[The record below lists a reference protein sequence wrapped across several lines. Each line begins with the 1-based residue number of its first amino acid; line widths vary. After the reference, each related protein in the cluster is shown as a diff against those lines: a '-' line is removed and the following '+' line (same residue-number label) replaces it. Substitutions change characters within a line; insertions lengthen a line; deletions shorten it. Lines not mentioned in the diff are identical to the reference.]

1 HVAMKPRA
9 PQAQSVV
16 RGKQSR
22 YAHCAF
28 LESNAVEAVTAC
40 LLEIDSNRRRSR
52 DSVGH
57 DAFPTR
63 LIDRWGGAIR
73 HYHIKSAAPR
83 GDRGCQSRRP
93 SADDEDF
100 GTARQSHAV
109 VLLTV
114 TGLCIGPVSEP
125 IVNTEFTG

>member
-1 HVAMKPRA
+1 VVEFFEAGPSAHHGMSAIRADDPAGSHKPAICTYTIRTDALDARAPRHVHAHFRRAIRHVAMKPRA

-63 LIDRWGGAIR
+63 LIDRWGGAI
-73 HYHIKSAAPR
+73 
-83 GDRGCQSRRP
+83 
-93 SADDEDF
+93 
-100 GTARQSHAV
+100 
-109 VLLTV
+109 
-114 TGLCIGPVSEP
+114 
-125 IVNTEFTG
+125 